1 MAQSVVADIQ
11 QSQRDVIV
19 RMLNFNEEDK
29 NDSGDLV
36 WKILVYD
43 RHCQDILAPLI
54 NVGDLRKLGVTLHL
68 LLEKDREA
76 IGDTPAIYFVSPT
89 EENIERI
96 CRDLA
101 ANMYESFHLNFATSL
116 PRPLLEKLA
125 MTTVQ
130 QQTTQKISKV
140 YDQYC
145 SFMSLEPQL
154 LTLNMTNSYEI
165 INNPSTPEA
174 ALVNFVQTVVDS
186 LFGVCVTLGA
196 VPIIRCAGGGSAE
209 MVATQLDERLRHH
222 LSSKNNL
229 FAARPDA
236 PLLQRPLLVLFDRNV
251 DLSVALHHTWTYQA
265 LVHDLLHM
273 KSNRVKVPEL
283 KDESESKEDANA
295 AKKFKSYDL
304 DRTDEFWTRNAGKPF
319 PQVAE
324 EVDALSKE
332 YQREINEIKRK
343 TGLSQDADI
352 SSMAGQT
359 AGLASVIESLPALQE
374 KKRRLDFHVK
384 LASAILQQLQARE
397 LDNYFSLEEN
407 LMIRSS
413 PDRDAILAQIGPGSK
428 GTAEDKMRLFLIYF
442 LTNQLDNADLE
453 VFEKA
458 LTECGADM
466 APLNYVKQLKLV
478 ANISTSQSSSSSSR
492 GLLDNILDRGAGFL
506 AGVKNILP
514 SSTDLPVTKIVDSLL
529 EGQGTHAEQYLY
541 FDPKIP
547 KRGKGKGVGAGIR
560 PPAAGQGQG
569 NQPNSFRDAIVFMLG
584 GGNYVE
590 FQNLQDYAN
599 KNRAAPGGKSIAYGV
614 TEVMSPGDF
623 LAQLHNLG
631 SAQPNNRN

>member
-442 LTNQLDNADLE
+442 LTNQLSHSE
-453 VFEKA
+453 
-458 LTECGADM
+458 
-466 APLNYVKQLKLV
+466 QLLL
-478 ANISTSQSSSSSSR
+478 STTPHYLWV
-492 GLLDNILDRGAGFL
+492 GLC
-506 AGVKNILP
+506 
-514 SSTDLPVTKIVDSLL
+514 
-529 EGQGTHAEQYLY
+529 
-541 FDPKIP
+541 
-547 KRGKGKGVGAGIR
+547 
-560 PPAAGQGQG
+560 
-569 NQPNSFRDAIVFMLG
+569 
-584 GGNYVE
+584 
-590 FQNLQDYAN
+590 
-599 KNRAAPGGKSIAYGV
+599 
-614 TEVMSPGDF
+614 
-623 LAQLHNLG
+623 
-631 SAQPNNRN
+631 